1 VCSGP
6 TRERSTRRR
15 PEIQNFETFLAS
27 QEPLQP
33 ALSLDKPAWMKD
45 VEEIHSDEEDWVDV
59 RAQAPGAFGAEFG
72 IVSVDAKA
80 LRESGDQDGDF
91 GNPFL
96 RSRGGCTTSSRPRP
110 RQASG
115 FARKMFVGK
124 GVGGGGEKADAVVMG
139 LLDCSEVLQSAVQ
152 SQVSASAPGAR
163 STGSR
168 GVPASGGV
176 GSFLGREVS
185 LERVVRA
192 SSQGHATEL
201 EAMTDVVT
209 DGVTGGKSAV
219 GAAAKRAKT
228 GGPNHPGS
236 GQRVA
241 EAELKENLSD
251 HNSFKMRQREDGMNV
266 ISMRH
271 GGRTEMGTLQS
282 TATAGSTA
290 LNQKPKKATQAG
302 WGNNFVRLNMKK
314 GGKDFA
320 RVKGGSKRFKP
331 GRGRRSSKWRVEP
344 LRAVGDGESY
354 LSGWE
359 KGSGL
364 RCFKCGQVGHFAS
377 ACIGVDGADG
387 VGEGVDGS
395 DGMDG
400 LGPMSTMGTMGMTG
414 ATGSLSQR
422 HNLTCS
428 QESPA
433 LQHAQLSGPPALQ
446 LLPEVTPPPLS
457 PIDVPTSEELHEM
470 LKDKFGHDEFRGS
483 QLETIVQILSGKSCL
498 NIMPTGMGKSLCY
511 QLPAFLMSRPVVV
524 ISPLIALM
532 QDQCAAAP
540 PELNAA
546 VLWSGQ
552 TPNDALQILSNVR
565 QGTTKL
571 LFISPERASNEI
583 LLEALRPWL
592 PLQLLVIDE
601 AHCISEWGH
610 SFRPSYYRLGKV
622 IRSQLPSQS
631 ILALTATATLTT
643 EACITQILD
652 IPKAN
657 TFRHKG
663 MHPNLRLNVDAI
675 GDFGQGK
682 WEVIAKKILPQLK
695 TCRRAILY
703 CSFRRDADTLA
714 RVLVVGGIRAK
725 SYHSGVF
732 MAERERI
739 LSSFA
744 KGTLNVVVATT
755 AFGMGINIAHVDAVY
770 HVSMPRSLEEYVQQI
785 GRAGR
790 SGDVAK
796 CLCFINKADFLTL
809 RSLASNPY
817 VRPEAVGTIIDAIF
831 PIKDARGVGEY
842 RVLDL
847 RKILAGKIP
856 EETIESII
864 CYLENL
870 ETPLLHFAGQVPL
883 KARVSFYAKRPEEM
897 DDPIVETILKACPK
911 PRQGVY
917 HVEVSKM
924 CTENGA
930 SPAKNFQQL
939 SAMSKRKL
947 IGFQPSKE
955 RGLCYRIESASV
967 SRTDIVEE
975 VSTWLQKM
983 NSMIIHKLDIAYKAF
998 EVASTTP
1005 GGADAQEQALRSI
1018 VEHYFAEPGDD
1029 FDKFLE
1035 GVVSKSGVDA
1045 ELVKSGDESTVSAAR
1060 LVLRRA
1066 KEHNIDV
1073 TSVEICAILHGIM
1086 SGMDKT
1092 KSLQQIM
1099 SLFWGRL
1106 KHVDHRDVLAAAE
1119 RAIVE
1124 AK

>member
-1 VCSGP
+1 MNV
-6 TRERSTRRR
+6 
-15 PEIQNFETFLAS
+15 
-27 QEPLQP
+27 
-33 ALSLDKPAWMKD
+33 D
-45 VEEIHSDEEDWVDV
+45 EIHSDDEDWVGV
-59 RAQAPGAFGAEFG
+59 RGRASGASGAGFG
-72 IVSVDAKA
+72 IISVGGAKVQG
-80 LRESGDQDGDF
+80 ESGDQDGGVC

-96 RSRGGCTTSSRPRP
+96 RSRGGCSTSSRPRP
-110 RQASG
+110 RVASG
-115 FARKMFVGK
+115 YARKMFVGK
-124 GVGGGGEKADAVVMG
+124 GVAVGEEKAEDVVMG
-139 LLDCSEVLQSAVQ
+139 LLGCTEVLQSAVQ
-152 SQVSASAPGAR
+152 SPELESAAG
-163 STGSR
+163 
-168 GVPASGGV
+168 GVPGVRASRLCGVPVRQGSGGS

-185 LERVVRA
+185 LERVMRA
-192 SSQGHATEL
+192 PSQGKDTGVDAT
-201 EAMTDVVT
+201 T
-209 DGVTGGKSAV
+209 V
-219 GAAAKRAKT
+219 GATVGATAKRAKT
-228 GGPNHPGS
+228 TASGFGS
-236 GQRVA
+236 GRWVA
-241 EAELKENLSD
+241 EAELKENLRD
-251 HNSFKMRQREDGMNV
+251 DNRVQMRQREDGMNV
-266 ISMRH
+266 ITMRH
-271 GGRTEMGTLQS
+271 GGRASMDGLES
-282 TATAGSTA
+282 TAATVGSTA
-290 LNQKPKKATQAG
+290 PNPKAKKAKKATQAG

-314 GGKDFA
+314 GGKDFS
-320 RVKGGSKRFKP
+320 RVKGGSNRFKP

-344 LRAVGDGESY
+344 LRAVGDGENY
-354 LSGWE
+354 LSGWG
-359 KGSGL
+359 KGGGV
-364 RCFKCGQVGHFAS
+364 RGFKCGQIGHFAS
-377 ACIGVDGADG
+377 ACSGLDGAEEGAGDLDGTDG
-387 VGEGVDGS
+387 VGPTRAEGAVGS
-395 DGMDG
+395 IVG
-400 LGPMSTMGTMGMTG
+400 
-414 ATGSLSQR
+414 LSQEMELYLSNSSG
-422 HNLTCS
+422 HTLPGS

-433 LQHAQLSGPPALQ
+433 LRHAQLSGSLSAE
-446 LLPEVTPPPLS
+446 LLPQANPPPLS
-457 PIDVPTSEELHEM
+457 SIDVPTSSELRKM
-470 LKDKFGHDEFRGS
+470 LKQKFGHDEFRGS
-483 QLETIVQILSGKSCL
+483 QLDTIVQILSGKSCL

-511 QLPAFLMSRPVVV
+511 QLPAFLMTRPVVV

-552 TPNDALQILSNVR
+552 TPGDALQILSNVR

-622 IRSQLPSQS
+622 IRSQMPSQS

-663 MHPNLRLNVDAI
+663 MHPNLRLKVEAI
-675 GDFGQGK
+675 DDFGQRK
-682 WEVIAKKILPQLK
+682 WEVISKKILPQLK
-695 TCRRAILY
+695 ACRRAILY

-790 SGDVAK
+790 SGDVAD
-796 CLCFINKADFLTL
+796 CLCFLNKSDFLTL

-817 VRPEAVGTIIDAIF
+817 VRPEAVGTIVDAIF
-831 PIKDARGVGEY
+831 PTKDARGVGEY

-870 ETPLLHFAGQVPL
+870 ETPLLHFVGQVPL

-897 DDPIVETILKACPK
+897 DDPIVQTILKACPK

-924 CTENGA
+924 CTESGA
-930 SPAKNFQQL
+930 SPAKNFQEL
-939 SAMSKRKL
+939 SAMSKRRL

-955 RGLCYRIESASV
+955 RGLCYRIESTSI
-967 SRTDIVEE
+967 SRTDIVKE
-975 VSTWLQKM
+975 VSDWLQRM

-998 EVASTTP
+998 EVASSTP
-1005 GGADAQEQALRSI
+1005 GGPDAKDDALRTI
-1018 VEHYFAEPGDD
+1018 VDHYFAEPGDD
-1029 FDKFLE
+1029 FDKFLD
-1035 GVVSKSGVDA
+1035 GVVSSSGVDA

>member
-1 VCSGP
+1 M
-6 TRERSTRRR
+6 ELNSTLIRDEVHSDDDDWGSAGVR
-15 PEIQNFETFLAS
+15 TGVLAS
-27 QEPLQP
+27 
-33 ALSLDKPAWMKD
+33 
-45 VEEIHSDEEDWVDV
+45 
-59 RAQAPGAFGAEFG
+59 GAEFG
-72 IVSVDAKA
+72 IISTSAKREGESEGQTG
-80 LRESGDQDGDF
+80 LR

-96 RSRGGCTTSSRPRP
+96 RSRGGCSTSTRPRA
-110 RQASG
+110 RVASG
-115 FARKMFVGK
+115 YARKMFVGASD
-124 GVGGGGEKADAVVMG
+124 GAGNGHGCSVPSAM
-139 LLDCSEVLQSAVQ
+139 LDCSDGVESAVLSALKPDMEPLGRSEGNEAVNDVGGSQ
-152 SQVSASAPGAR
+152 SVGLTAR
-163 STGSR
+163 ERSR
-168 GVPASGGV
+168 GF

-185 LERVVRA
+185 LERIVRHC
-192 SSQGHATEL
+192 SQSQCQSQTQDHGLGRVSEG
-201 EAMTDVVT
+201 EAEKGYAGLV
-209 DGVTGGKSAV
+209 KK
-219 GAAAKRAKT
+219 AKFGPSPLSGRGIT
-228 GGPNHPGS
+228 GGP
-236 GQRVA
+236 
-241 EAELKENLSD
+241 LKENRRND
-251 HNSFKMRQREDGMNV
+251 NGVHMCQREDGMNV
-266 ISMRH
+266 LTLRH
-271 GGRTEMGTLQS
+271 GERTSVAALTGTSAAAGLAMTDSKTTKS
-282 TATAGSTA
+282 TKSKSLKST
-290 LNQKPKKATQAG
+290 TGG

-331 GRGRRSSKWRVEP
+331 GRRSSKWRVEP
-344 LRAVGDGESY
+344 LRAVGDGENY

-359 KGSGL
+359 QGSGL
-364 RCFKCGQVGHFAS
+364 RCFKCGQVGHFAN
-377 ACIGVDGADG
+377 ACSGADGADG
-387 VGEGVDGS
+387 GDDGTSVLDGS
-395 DGMDG
+395 
-400 LGPMSTMGTMGMTG
+400 G
-414 ATGSLSQR
+414 ADVVESHPRDEAHSLDSLDARHSHHSHHSQSLSVQ
-422 HNLTCS
+422 T
-428 QESPA
+428 
-433 LQHAQLSGPPALQ
+433 
-446 LLPEVTPPPLS
+446 LPTVTPPPLT
-457 PIDVPTSEELHEM
+457 PIEVPGPSELQDM
-470 LKDKFGHDEFRGS
+470 LKSKFGHEEFRGS
-483 QLETIVQILSGKSCL
+483 QLDTIVQILGGRSCL

-511 QLPAFLMSRPVVV
+511 QLPAFLMSRPVIV

-540 PELNAA
+540 PELNAG

-552 TPNDALQILSNVR
+552 TPKEALQILANVR
-565 QGTTKL
+565 QGVTKL

-583 LLEALRPWL
+583 FLEAVRPWL

-622 IRSQLPSQS
+622 IRSHLPSQS

-663 MHPNLRLNVDAI
+663 MHPNLRLKVEAI
-675 GDFGQGK
+675 EDFGQRK
-682 WEVIAKKILPQLK
+682 WEVIAQKILPQLKRK

-714 RVLVVGGIRAK
+714 RALVVGGIRAK

-732 MAERERI
+732 VAERERI
-739 LSSFA
+739 LTSFA

-755 AFGMGINIAHVDAVY
+755 AFGMGINIAQVDAVY

-790 SGDVAK
+790 SGDVAE
-796 CLCFINKADFLTL
+796 CLCFLNKSDFLTL

-817 VRPEAVGTIIDAIF
+817 VRPEAVRTIVDAIF
-831 PIKDARGVGEY
+831 PIKDAKGAGEY

-847 RKILAGKIP
+847 RKILEGKIP

-864 CYLENL
+864 CYLENM
-870 ETPLLHFAGQVPL
+870 EKPLLHFVGQVPL
-883 KARVSFYAKRPEEM
+883 KARVSFYAKPPEEM

-924 CTENGA
+924 CTENGT
-930 SPAKNFQQL
+930 SPAKNFQEL

-955 RGLCYRIESASV
+955 RGLCYRIESNSIN
-967 SRTDIVEE
+967 RTDIVQE
-975 VSTWLQKM
+975 VSNWLEKM
-983 NSMIIHKLDIAYKAF
+983 NSMIIHKLDVTYKAF
-998 EVASTTP
+998 EVAASTP
-1005 GGADAQEQALRSI
+1005 GGPVAQEDALRSI
-1018 VEHYFAEPGDD
+1018 VEHYFAEPGDN
-1029 FDKFLE
+1029 FDTFLQ
-1035 GVVSKSGVDA
+1035 GVVSESGIEG
-1045 ELVKSGDESTVSAAR
+1045 ELVKSGDEGTVSAAR

-1073 TSVEICAILHGIM
+1073 TAVEICGVLHGII
-1086 SGMDKT
+1086 SGLDKT
-1092 KSLQQIM
+1092 KGLQQIM

-1119 RAIVE
+1119 LVVGE
-1124 AK
+1124 ASR

>member
-1 VCSGP
+1 MGHPTPYICVYSESTGP
-6 TRERSTRRR
+6 GGVQDFK
-15 PEIQNFETFLAS
+15 IFKFLTAHS
-27 QEPLQP
+27 NDDHSLLR
-33 ALSLDKPAWMKD
+33 LSAKPARMKD
-45 VEEIHSDEEDWVDV
+45 ADEIHSDDEDWVGV
-59 RAQAPGAFGAEFG
+59 RGYARGDSGPEFG
-72 IVSVDAKA
+72 IISGGARA
-80 LRESGDQDGDF
+80 LGESGGQDGGIC

-96 RSRGGCTTSSRPRP
+96 RSRGGCSTSSRPRP
-110 RQASG
+110 PVASG
-115 FARKMFVGK
+115 YARKMFVGK
-124 GVGGGGEKADAVVMG
+124 GVAAGGEKAGVMG
-139 LLDCSEVLQSAVQ
+139 VLDSSEVLQSAVQ
-152 SQVSASAPGAR
+152 SQLSDCAHGRRYSGSIR
-163 STGSR
+163 SSGSC
-168 GVPASGGV
+168 GVPPSGGV
-176 GSFLGREVS
+176 GSFLGRELS
-185 LERVVRA
+185 LERVMHA
-192 SSQGHATEL
+192 SSQGQESMIDA
-201 EAMTDVVT
+201 AT
-209 DGVTGGKSAV
+209 DGVAI
-219 GAAAKRAKT
+219 KRAKN
-228 GGPNHPGS
+228 GGPSPG
-236 GQRVA
+236 QIVT
-241 EAELKENLSD
+241 EVELKENRGD

-271 GGRTEMGTLQS
+271 GGRTEMGGSKS
-282 TATAGSTA
+282 TSATAGSTTA
-290 LNQKPKKATQAG
+290 NPKAKKATQAG

-377 ACIGVDGADG
+377 ACSGVDGTDG
-387 VGEGVDGS
+387 VGEGADGS
-395 DGMDG
+395 DGAGDLDGMDG
-400 LGPMSTMGTMGMTG
+400 LRPVGTMG

-422 HNLTCS
+422 HNRAIS

-433 LQHAQLSGPPALQ
+433 LQESQLSGSLSVQ
-446 LLPEVTPPPLS
+446 MLPLVTPPPLL
-457 PIDVPTSEELHEM
+457 PIDVPTSGELHAM
-470 LKDKFGHDEFRGS
+470 LKDTFGHDEFRGS

-511 QLPAFLMSRPVVV
+511 QLPALLMSRPVVV

-552 TPNDALQILSNVR
+552 TPKDALQILSNVR

-663 MHPNLRLNVDAI
+663 MHPNLRLGVEAI
-675 GDFGQGK
+675 DDFGQRK
-682 WEVIAKKILPQLK
+682 WEVIAKLILPQLK
-695 TCRRAILY
+695 ACRRAILY

-739 LSSFA
+739 LSSFS

-796 CLCFINKADFLTL
+796 CLCFLNKADFLTL

-817 VRPEAVGTIIDAIF
+817 VRPEAVQTIVDAIF
-831 PIKDARGVGEY
+831 PTKDARGVGEY

-870 ETPLLHFAGQVPL
+870 ETPLLHFIGQVPL

-917 HVEVSKM
+917 HVEVSKL
-924 CTENGA
+924 CTESGA
-930 SPAKNFQQL
+930 SPAKNFQEL
-939 SAMSKRKL
+939 SSMSKRKL

-955 RGLCYRIESASV
+955 RGLCYRIESTSV
-967 SRTDIVEE
+967 SRTEVVRE
-975 VSTWLQKM
+975 VSDWLQRM

-998 EVASTTP
+998 EVASSTP

-1018 VEHYFAEPGDD
+1018 VEHYFAEPGDN

-1035 GVVSKSGVDA
+1035 GVVSSSGVDA
-1045 ELVKSGDESTVSAAR
+1045 ELVKPGDESTVSAAR

-1073 TSVEICAILHGIM
+1073 TSVEICGILHGIM

-1106 KHVDHRDVLAAAE
+1106 KHVDHRDVLAAAD
-1119 RAIVE
+1119 RAIHE
-1124 AK
+1124 AN